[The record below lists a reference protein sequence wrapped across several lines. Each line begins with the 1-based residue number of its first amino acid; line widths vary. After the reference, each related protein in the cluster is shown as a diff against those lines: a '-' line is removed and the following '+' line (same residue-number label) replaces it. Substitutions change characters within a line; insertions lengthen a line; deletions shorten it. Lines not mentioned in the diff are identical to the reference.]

1 MCWKRDP
8 ANRHSV
14 ILCLA
19 FGSRRAFSKIKRLF
33 SCRGEEAMLNAR
45 HFMVL
50 SGLAML
56 SGAFASSR
64 LGAADV
70 KVADPTS
77 VVMIVNRDS
86 NDIAFMDIKT
96 KKIVGRTFLGN
107 NVNPHMVMMSPD
119 GRYVVT
125 GGTRANKAYIIDA
138 RTLELVKV
146 IPTDI
151 APEHLSFSPDG
162 RWYYQGNPEGD
173 SISVI
178 DMLSLTKIK
187 TIPGLAEPL
196 NVTFLPDGSKA
207 YVGNYGAHWVGVI
220 DVRRH
225 ELLKKIQVA
234 DVPGVAKLDPA
245 KYLGEIKGINIP
257 QITNDGKF
265 LYAADTDLGVVGKID
280 PREDKVDKII
290 RVGKQP
296 WRPYMS
302 HDGKYLITPNNG
314 DQTISIVDLRTDKVA
329 ATLEAGENMTGV
341 NFAAGKAFVIS
352 STTGFVY
359 VYDMKTLRPAG
370 RIKIGSNI
378 QLETATTDTADEK
391 LYLADS
397 TENAVVIIDAKTQ
410 QFEKVFNVGLF
421 PWGTHIMDSKDNY
434 CH

>member
-1 MCWKRDP
+1 M
-8 ANRHSV
+8 
-14 ILCLA
+14 I
-19 FGSRRAFSKIKRLF
+19 
-33 SCRGEEAMLNAR
+33 NAKLVMIVAALLVVTGVVATAPR
-45 HFMVL
+45 P
-50 SGLAML
+50 
-56 SGAFASSR
+56 
-64 LGAADV
+64 AADI

-187 TIPGLAEPL
+187 TIPGLVEPL

-234 DVPGVAKLDPA
+234 DVPGVAKLDPD
-245 KYLGEIKGINIP
+245 KYLGEIKGINIAAP
-257 QITNDGKF
+257 SNDGRF
-265 LYAADTDLGVVGKID
+265 LYAADTDLGVVGVID
-280 PREDKVDKII
+280 PREDKVVKVI
-290 RVGKQP
+290 RVGKDP
-296 WRPYMS
+296 WRIYMN
-302 HDGKYLITPNNG
+302 HDGKYAITLNNG
-314 DQTISIVDLRTDKVA
+314 DETISVIDLKANKVA
-329 ATLEAGENMTGV
+329 ATLEAGPNMTGV

-359 VYDMKTLRPAG
+359 VYNMQTLKPAG
-370 RIKIGSNI
+370 RIKIGTNV
-378 QLETATTDTADEK
+378 QLETATTDTAEQK
-391 LYLADS
+391 IYLAES
-397 TENAVVIIDAKTQ
+397 TTHSVVIIDAKTDT
-410 QFEKVFNVGLF
+410 FEKVSNVGLF